1 MLLPDHVPS
10 CDSAP
15 GQQET
20 GAGAAG
26 SGEDGERA
34 RRRRRK
40 EERVKGQGAGIG
52 EPGVE
57 PGRGELKACVG
68 INAPTTVLGILTT
81 RVQTI

>member
-26 SGEDGERA
+26 SGEDGEGA

-57 PGRGELKACVG
+57 PGLSLSAWEQEGEAGRALSFTQK
-68 INAPTTVLGILTT
+68 L
-81 RVQTI
+81 